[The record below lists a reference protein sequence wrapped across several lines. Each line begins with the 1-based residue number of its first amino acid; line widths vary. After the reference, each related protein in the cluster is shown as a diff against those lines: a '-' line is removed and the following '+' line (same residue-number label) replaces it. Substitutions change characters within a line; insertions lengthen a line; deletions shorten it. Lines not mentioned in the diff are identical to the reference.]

1 VAYFLLAE
9 GDVVPNDAT
18 SFLATGVTM
27 SSLEDSLRSLAS
39 DFATR
44 LVSLAA
50 DELERELRDFSPPA
64 PKARRTSMLPPMASP
79 EESKTDT
86 VDALVAC
93 IGGIPWPASSLEL
106 RRLLGLSKRTFLRI
120 ADQAIREGRVERRGF
135 KATSRYYLPSR

>member
-1 VAYFLLAE
+1 
-9 GDVVPNDAT
+9 
-18 SFLATGVTM
+18 M

-50 DELERELRDFSPPA
+50 DELERELRDFSPP
-64 PKARRTSMLPPMASP
+64 PPRARPASVLPGKPSP
-79 EESKTDT
+79 STTKTDT
-86 VDALVAC
+86 VDALVEC
-93 IGGIPWPASSLEL
+93 IRGIPWPASSLEL

-120 ADQAIREGRVERRGF
+120 ADQAIREGRIERRGF